1 MAKYRNV
8 QMALFRRWDATL
20 AQFSISLLYY
30 KRILFSCCIISN
42 SRKGF
47 VVATSLAPPARAG
60 VVAFQPND

>member
-30 KRILFSCCIISN
+30 KRILFSCCIISL
-42 SRKGF
+42 KLHHKE
-47 VVATSLAPPARAG
+47 SLLKNEPSG
-60 VVAFQPND
+60 YS